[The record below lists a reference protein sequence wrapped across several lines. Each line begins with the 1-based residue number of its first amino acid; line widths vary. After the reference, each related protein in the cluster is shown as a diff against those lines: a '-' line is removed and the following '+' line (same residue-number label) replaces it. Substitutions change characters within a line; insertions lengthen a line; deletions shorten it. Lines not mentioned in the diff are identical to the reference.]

1 MRVDATTLDAIRAR
15 VLRQHQRNLATGTV
29 LEELAEAAY
38 RQVDGVDRASFR
50 RAFDTHDT
58 VRTFLE
64 EWWPQLDP
72 RTVLLWLG
80 DEDVA
85 TRVAAGV
92 LTASE
97 VRELV
102 DSVRTAAA
110 TGQWSV
116 ADVALI
122 DDLTARI
129 GQVVEQPREERG
141 FYEIETLDDLDAF
154 GVTEL
159 HPSLTARELPT
170 GPEHTSA
177 DPRDRLLLGSVG
189 RPASYAHVLVDE
201 AQDLSPMQWRM
212 LGRRGRSASWTVVGD
227 AAQSSWPDAV
237 EALSAREEAFG
248 PAERRS
254 FHMTTNYRNAREVFD
269 YAAEVIRAHV
279 PDADIPLAVRE
290 TGVPVR
296 VRSVPVPT
304 ARQYDDPASAPR
316 WSTVVAI
323 VAESVDD
330 LLDEVEGSVAVIC
343 PDAHVPALLQLSSLG
358 GDRVTVLDPL
368 SAKGLEF
375 DATVVVDPAGVVSA
389 TAGGVRSLYVA
400 LTRAAHRMTVVTF

>member
-1 MRVDATTLDAIRAR
+1 
-15 VLRQHQRNLATGTV
+15 
-29 LEELAEAAY
+29 
-38 RQVDGVDRASFR
+38 
-50 RAFDTHDT
+50 
-58 VRTFLE
+58 
-64 EWWPQLDP
+64 
-72 RTVLLWLG
+72 
-80 DEDVA
+80 
-85 TRVAAGV
+85 
-92 LTASE
+92 
-97 VRELV
+97 
-102 DSVRTAAA
+102 
-110 TGQWSV
+110 
-116 ADVALI
+116 
-122 DDLTARI
+122 
-129 GQVVEQPREERG
+129 
-141 FYEIETLDDLDAF
+141 
-154 GVTEL
+154 
-159 HPSLTARELPT
+159 
-170 GPEHTSA
+170 
-177 DPRDRLLLGSVG
+177 
-189 RPASYAHVLVDE
+189 
-201 AQDLSPMQWRM
+201 MQWRM
-212 LGRRGRSASWTVVGD
+212 LGRRGRSASWTVGGD

-330 LLDEVEGSVAVIC
+330 LLDEVEGSIAVIC
-343 PDAHVPALLQLSSLG
+343 PAEHVPPLLQLSSLG

-375 DATVVVDPAGVVSA
+375 DATVVVDPAAVVSA

-400 LTRAAHRMTVVTF
+400 LTRAAHRMTVVTL